1 MSNNFDLNQLLLTIV
16 NVMLI
21 PILPVLTAYIIAF
34 LKKKIAE
41 LESNIKKLELT
52 KQLELTENAISTSI
66 AAVNTNYVDSLKK
79 NKGALSLEEQRAAFT
94 MAKEKIDKILGQ
106 DGRQKLSEF
115 YRDVDTW
122 MDSRI
127 EFHVRQAKK

>member
-21 PILPVLTAYIIAF
+21 PILPVLTAFIIAF

-41 LESNIKKLELT
+41 LESNIKKLEIT

-79 NKGALSLEEQRAAFT
+79 NKGTLSPEEQRAAFT
-94 MAKEKIDKILGQ
+94 MAKEKVDKILGQ

-127 EFHVRQAKK
+127 EFYVRQAKK

>member
-21 PILPVLTAYIIAF
+21 PILPVLTAFIIAF

-79 NKGALSLEEQRAAFT
+79 NKGTLSSEEQRAAFT
-94 MAKEKIDKILGQ
+94 MAKEKVDKILGQ

-127 EFHVRQAKK
+127 EFYVRQAKK